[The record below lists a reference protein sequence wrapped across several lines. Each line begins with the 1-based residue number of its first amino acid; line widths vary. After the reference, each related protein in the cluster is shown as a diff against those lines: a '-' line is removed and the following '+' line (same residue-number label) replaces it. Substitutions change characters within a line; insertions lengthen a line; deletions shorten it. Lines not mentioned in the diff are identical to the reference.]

1 MISSETY
8 LSSSPQDILIKGG
21 EVQRLTFWNKR
32 DNSLTILKQSTDKT
46 PLTGAIF
53 HVTDEDGAAIG
64 TNNGRYTS
72 DRNGLITITGLQPG
86 QILIVTEEKAPNG
99 YVRDMTP
106 KTIKIKQG
114 VANSLIFENA
124 RAGSLVINKRSSVD
138 KKVPLEG
145 VTFKITT
152 TSGEFLPDEN
162 GKISSNGLYYTDE
175 NGQII
180 LNGIVGTLVITEQ
193 QTIDG
198 YTIHEANRTQ
208 TVEVKPDDTQTL
220 YFYNDPLCSLT
231 ITKVDSVTG
240 KPVPN
245 TEFTVKYSNGVLIGK
260 YTTGKDGTVTVT
272 GLQPGSTVVVTE
284 TKVPNGYVLNPTPQ
298 IIVVNNGTGNSLT
311 SGSGSTG
318 SGSGTGGN
326 GGNNLDFENDP
337 TTTLTIQ
344 KFVDGTE
351 NQPLKGVEFLVT
363 DGTGAVVGPNNGYYT
378 TDKDGRITIPN
389 LEPGTTITAR
399 ETKTLDGYIL
409 NPTPQ
414 TITIKTGEGQTM
426 TFWNKKAGGLIVNKV
441 DALTKKPLAGVKF
454 KITYADG
461 RNVDMEGGKI
471 SSNGLY
477 TTDAQGQIKILGITG
492 TVIVEE
498 IETLP
503 GYIIDPNARSQTVVV
518 NANDT
523 QTLTFENTPVGG
535 VEIIKVD
542 EADRTKRLANVSF
555 EIRRMDDGLVDT
567 VTTGKDGRVLLDLDA
582 GDYYAVETQ
591 AADGYKLDNTPH
603 YFTVEDGKPTVVTI
617 TNKAFSGIL
626 LHKTDSTT
634 GKGIYGVT
642 FLLYD
647 SSHKPIG
654 QYTTDNSGYI
664 YIEDLT
670 ATGRYYLKELEN
682 EGYLV
687 DTEMKTVYVTT
698 GETTLVEWKNT
709 PVTGQIQVTKTSAE
723 YNTMNGWPAGTPLPN
738 TEFEIYEHRS
748 GNLADTI
755 KTDKNGVAKSRPLPL
770 GRYKVVESKSADYYG
785 LDKTPIEVEI
795 EYAGQIVKAAMTNKS
810 LYTNVSI
817 TKRGYSEVV
826 PGQSIKYDFSGIGN
840 NSTTALTSFYWRDTL
855 PTKAVRLDK
864 IVTGTYNVPGNYKI
878 VYKTNLSSEYRTLAD
893 NVSTQQNRVII
904 ASPAALGLASNECVT
919 EFMCVF
925 GVVPSNFR
933 QVEAPAV
940 YCNVLSG
947 LTGGT
952 QFVNQADVG
961 GVYNGQWIMATDRWV
976 TTVYKPSKPLP
987 RTGY

>member
-1 MISSETY
+1 M
-8 LSSSPQDILIKGG
+8 
-21 EVQRLTFWNKR
+21 
-32 DNSLTILKQSTDKT
+32 
-46 PLTGAIF
+46 
-53 HVTDEDGAAIG
+53 
-64 TNNGRYTS
+64 
-72 DRNGLITITGLQPG
+72 
-86 QILIVTEEKAPNG
+86 
-99 YVRDMTP
+99 
-106 KTIKIKQG
+106 G
-114 VANSLIFENA
+114 VADN
-124 RAGSLVINKRSSVD
+124 
-138 KKVPLEG
+138 
-145 VTFKITT
+145 
-152 TSGEFLPDEN
+152 
-162 GKISSNGLYYTDE
+162 
-175 NGQII
+175 
-180 LNGIVGTLVITEQ
+180 
-193 QTIDG
+193 
-198 YTIHEANRTQ
+198 
-208 TVEVKPDDTQTL
+208 
-220 YFYNDPLCSLT
+220 
-231 ITKVDSVTG
+231 
-240 KPVPN
+240 
-245 TEFTVKYSNGVLIGK
+245 
-260 YTTGKDGTVTVT
+260 
-272 GLQPGSTVVVTE
+272 
-284 TKVPNGYVLNPTPQ
+284 TPQ
-298 IIVVNNGTGNSLT
+298 SI
-311 SGSGSTG
+311 
-318 SGSGTGGN
+318 
-326 GGNNLDFENDP
+326 E
-337 TTTLTIQ
+337 
-344 KFVDGTE
+344 
-351 NQPLKGVEFLVT
+351 
-363 DGTGAVVGPNNGYYT
+363 
-378 TDKDGRITIPN
+378 
-389 LEPGTTITAR
+389 
-399 ETKTLDGYIL
+399 
-409 NPTPQ
+409 
-414 TITIKTGEGQTM
+414 IKVGEGQTL
-426 TFWNKKAGGLIVNKV
+426 TFWNKKAGGLIINKI

-461 RNVDMEGGKI
+461 TDVDLDGGRI

-477 TTDAQGQIKILGITG
+477 TTDTQGQIKISGITG

-498 IETLP
+498 IEALP
-503 GYIIDPNARSQTVVV
+503 GYVLDPNAKKQTVVV

-542 EADRTKRLANVSF
+542 EKDRTKRLANVTF

-567 VTTGKDGRVLLDLDA
+567 ITTDKDGHILLNLDA

-591 AADGYKLDNTPH
+591 AAEGYKLDNTPH

-626 LHKTDSTT
+626 LHKTDSVT

-647 SSHKPIG
+647 SSNKPIG
-654 QYTTDNSGYI
+654 QYTSDNSGYV
-664 YIEDLT
+664 YIEDLPDS
-670 ATGRYYLKELEN
+670 GRYYLKELEN

-687 DTEMKTVYVTT
+687 DTEMKTVYVTA

-709 PVTGQIQVTKTSAE
+709 PITGQIQVTKTSAE

-748 GNLADTI
+748 GNLVDTI
-755 KTDKNGVAKSRPLPL
+755 RTDKNGVAKSRPLPL
-770 GRYKVVESKSADYYG
+770 GRYNVVESKSADFYG

-795 EYAGQIVKAAMTNKS
+795 EHAGQIVKAAMTNKS

-826 PGQSIKYDFSGIGN
+826 PGQSIRYDFSGIGN

-864 IVTGTYNVPGNYKI
+864 IITGTYNVPGNYKI

-893 NVSTQQNRVII
+893 NVSTQQNKVII

>member
-152 TSGEFLPDEN
+152 TSGEFLPDGN

-567 VTTGKDGRVLLDLDA
+567 VTTSKD
-582 GDYYAVETQ
+582 TQ

-893 NVSTQQNRVII
+893 NVSTQQNKVII

-940 YCNVLSG
+940 YCNVLPG